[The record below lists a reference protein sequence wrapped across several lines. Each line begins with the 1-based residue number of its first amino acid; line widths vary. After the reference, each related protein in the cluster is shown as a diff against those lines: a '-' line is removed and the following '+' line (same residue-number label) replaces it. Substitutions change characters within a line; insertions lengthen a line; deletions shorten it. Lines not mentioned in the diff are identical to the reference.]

1 MKIRFGFTCRGSS
14 DLPIED
20 FSRLCSDLE
29 RLNFDSIW
37 LPETM
42 LTGSFDP
49 LVALTHAAACTE
61 KLKIGSH
68 LILPG
73 RAPVRLARELAQL
86 DRLSNGRLLLIA
98 VIGLPDVGEVVAQGV
113 VLSERGKMMDEMV
126 PLLRRLWDGETID
139 HSGDFY
145 ELSKASITPLPI
157 QKPLELWFGG
167 TLPSALRRVGRIGD
181 GYIPGLSTP
190 EEGAEKKLQVE
201 ASAREFNRTVDPE
214 HFGVNLTYN
223 RGPLSSEARDAL
235 IQRRP
240 EIDPERLVPTSPA
253 ALQET
258 IDEWI
263 AAGYS
268 KFLLRPAQPPPDW
281 SDELEE
287 LASDVLGRQG

>member
-20 FSRLCSDLE
+20 FSQLCSDLE

-86 DRLSNGRLLLIA
+86 DRLLLIA
-98 VIGLPDVGEVVAQGV
+98 VIGLPDVGEVAAQGV
-113 VLSERGKMMDEMV
+113 GRSERGKMMDEMV
-126 PLLRRLWDGETID
+126 PLLRRLWDGETVD

-145 ELSKASITPLPI
+145 ELSKSSITPLPI
-157 QKPLELWFGG
+157 Q
-167 TLPSALRRVGRIGD
+167 
-181 GYIPGLSTP
+181 
-190 EEGAEKKLQVE
+190 
-201 ASAREFNRTVDPE
+201 
-214 HFGVNLTYN
+214 
-223 RGPLSSEARDAL
+223 
-235 IQRRP
+235 
-240 EIDPERLVPTSPA
+240 
-253 ALQET
+253 
-258 IDEWI
+258 
-263 AAGYS
+263 
-268 KFLLRPAQPPPDW
+268 
-281 SDELEE
+281 
-287 LASDVLGRQG
+287 

>member
-113 VLSERGKMMDEMV
+113 VRSERGKMMDEMV
-126 PLLRRLWDGETID
+126 PLL
-139 HSGDFY
+139 
-145 ELSKASITPLPI
+145 LS
-157 QKPLELWFGG
+157 
-167 TLPSALRRVGRIGD
+167 
-181 GYIPGLSTP
+181 
-190 EEGAEKKLQVE
+190 
-201 ASAREFNRTVDPE
+201 
-214 HFGVNLTYN
+214 
-223 RGPLSSEARDAL
+223 L
-235 IQRRP
+235 IH
-240 EIDPERLVPTSPA
+240 I
-253 ALQET
+253 
-258 IDEWI
+258 
-263 AAGYS
+263 
-268 KFLLRPAQPPPDW
+268 
-281 SDELEE
+281 
-287 LASDVLGRQG
+287 

>member
-42 LTGSFDP
+42 LTGSFDR

-113 VLSERGKMMDEMV
+113 VRSERGKMMDEMV

-139 HSGDFY
+139 HSCDFY
-145 ELSKASITPLPI
+145 
-157 QKPLELWFGG
+157 
-167 TLPSALRRVGRIGD
+167 
-181 GYIPGLSTP
+181 
-190 EEGAEKKLQVE
+190 
-201 ASAREFNRTVDPE
+201 
-214 HFGVNLTYN
+214 
-223 RGPLSSEARDAL
+223 
-235 IQRRP
+235 
-240 EIDPERLVPTSPA
+240 
-253 ALQET
+253 
-258 IDEWI
+258 
-263 AAGYS
+263 
-268 KFLLRPAQPPPDW
+268 
-281 SDELEE
+281 
-287 LASDVLGRQG
+287 